1 MKRKIFSLFLA
12 GVCAATLFGGC
23 SNTQPDTSVDQSEN
37 AVSDDTDHKEKTDY
51 SYLLEEATD
60 ITLSDGQITLDGKE
74 VTDDTSA
81 PVYTAHDIIYYEEG
95 HDFTYGAGSTS
106 DEHSQ
111 EEADAHT
118 VVHITQAGTYRLSGS
133 LSAGQIAIDLGE
145 DAKEDPDAIV
155 NLILDN
161 ADITCSVAPAV
172 IFYNVYECGSDE
184 EETATKDVDTS
195 NAGANVYI
203 AENSENNID
212 GSYVAKIY
220 KSVELSDD
228 GTEVV
233 DSKKLHKYDG
243 AFYSKM
249 SMNMNAI
256 YEGTGVLNITAD
268 NEGLDSELHLTI
280 NGGNINIMS
289 GNDGIN
295 TNEDNVSVTTI
306 NDGSLNVTVTGETGE
321 GDGIDSNGWI
331 VINGGTVTSAACS
344 TSGDAG
350 IDSDLGIYI
359 NGGTVAATG
368 NMYDHI
374 EEADQTFVVFQ
385 FSQRQSGGKTYTLKN
400 EDTVIAECTPVNDF
414 TYFILSS
421 PNLEEGTYSLWCGD
435 TQLSGSA
442 ASGMGGMMQPG
453 GDMMGTMEKPEGE
466 VPEGMQMPDGERP
479 EMPEGEV
486 PEGVEMPGGERP
498 EMPEGEAPEG
508 MEMPN
513 GEKPEMPEGEVPEG
527 MEMPNGEK
535 PEMPEGEVPEGMEMP
550 NNGEMNQEIG
560 EVSNDFTISSG
571 SNFFVNIT
579 E

>member
-12 GVCAATLFGGC
+12 GVCTATLFGGC
-23 SNTQPDTSVDQSEN
+23 SSSDSDTTVDTAEQQ
-37 AVSDDTDHKEKTDY
+37 VSDNTNTNEKIDST
-51 SYLLEEATD
+51 YLFEEAID
-60 ITLSDGQITLDGKE
+60 IALSDDKITVDGSE
-74 VTDDTSA
+74 VTDDTAA
-81 PVYTAHDIIYYEEG
+81 PVYIKNDIIYYEDG
-95 HDFTYGAGSTS
+95 QDFTYGAGSEA

-118 VVHITQAGTYRLSGS
+118 VVHITKAGTYRLSGT
-133 LSAGQIAIDLGE
+133 LSSGQVAIDLGE
-145 DAKEDPDAIV
+145 DAKEDPEAVV

-184 EETATKDVDTS
+184 EETATKDVDTTQ
-195 NAGANVYI
+195 AGANVYI
-203 AENSENNID
+203 AENSVNNID

-249 SMNMNAI
+249 SMNVNAI
-256 YEGTGVLNITAD
+256 YEGTGVLNIIAD

-280 NGGNINIMS
+280 NGGNINIQA

-306 NDGSLNVTVTGETGE
+306 NDGTLNITVTDETGE

-331 VINGGTVTSAACS
+331 VINGGTITSAACS
-344 TSGDAG
+344 TSKDAG

-374 EEADQTFVVFQ
+374 EGAQQTFVVFQ
-385 FSQRQSGGKTYTLKN
+385 FNQRQSGGKTYTLKN
-400 EDTVIAECTPVNDF
+400 ADEIISECTPINDF
-414 TYFILSS
+414 SYFVLSS
-421 PNLEEGTYSLWCGD
+421 PELEEGTYTLWCD
-435 TQLSGSA
+435 NTQLCGSTS
-442 ASGMGGMMQPG
+442 SGMGGMMR
-453 GDMMGTMEKPEGE
+453 
-466 VPEGMQMPDGERP
+466 PDGEMPENMEMPEGGKRP
-479 EMPEGEV
+479 EMPEGMEGMEKPENGEPPEL
-486 PEGVEMPGGERP
+486 PEGAEMPEGMEKPENGERPELPKGAEMQEGMEKHEDGERPEKPEDGKMPGGEF
-498 EMPEGEAPEG
+498 GSD
-508 MEMPN
+508 
-513 GEKPEMPEGEVPEG
+513 
-527 MEMPNGEK
+527 
-535 PEMPEGEVPEGMEMP
+535 
-550 NNGEMNQEIG
+550 
-560 EVSNDFTISSG
+560 EVSSDFTLAKG
-571 SNFFVNIT
+571 SNFFTNIS
-579 E
+579 ESEQ